1 MKVNV
6 NKQMWWT
13 RHVHER
19 LALCVSLHMPRH
31 VERSLR
37 GRLAPER
44 FGHRAE
50 QKQLGP
56 RSAPD

>member
-1 MKVNV
+1 MNAGMKVNV

-37 GRLAPER
+37 GR
-44 FGHRAE
+44 
-50 QKQLGP
+50 
-56 RSAPD
+56 